1 METYVLDTVALVRYF
16 EDDLPK
22 SADKIFSLAEGGK
35 AKLLIPS
42 IVLGEFIY
50 SALKGR
56 LRVRDLHSTIMELL
70 HGIEA
75 SEYLLSVDMT
85 LPSWQKFLSLKV
97 PELHDRMICAIAAS
111 LNIAVLTNDP
121 EIKADGIRT
130 IW

>member
-22 SADKIFSLAEGGK
+22 SADKIFSLAEGGR
-35 AKLLIPS
+35 AKLLVPS

-56 LRVRDLHSTIMELL
+56 LRVRDLQSTIMELL

-85 LPSWQKFLSLKV
+85 LPSWQKFLNLKV

-111 LNIAVLTNDP
+111 LNATVLTNDS